1 MQSRCYS
8 NDGVNKNNSK
18 NNDKGISPENSE
30 KSGDGSLHGDFE
42 PLPAFGSKQHWLV
55 DKNAIV
61 TGGSRGIGEAIA
73 IRLAQAGV
81 RCTVIGR
88 DEGALK
94 NVVKRLDYW
103 YEQGQFGG
111 PAPNVHSYVV
121 GDVRDEAMWPN
132 LYKDVCPLSLSN
144 LMVYLSAHTTRKTLA
159 SLSMLLGCSTLA
171 CCPELIP
178 RTCAA

>member
-8 NDGVNKNNSK
+8 NDGVSNSK
-18 NNDKGISPENSE
+18 NNK
-30 KSGDGSLHGDFE
+30 KSGDGSLHGEFE
-42 PLPAFGSKQHWLV
+42 PLPAFGSRQHWLV

-94 NVVKRLDYW
+94 NVVKRLEYW
-103 YEQGQFGG
+103 HEQGQFGG
-111 PAPNVHSYVV
+111 PTPNVHSYVV
-121 GDVRDEAMWPN
+121 GDVRDEAMWPK
-132 LYKDVCPLSLSN
+132 LYKEVCLLSLSN
-144 LMVYLSAHTTRKTLA
+144 
-159 SLSMLLGCSTLA
+159 
-171 CCPELIP
+171 
-178 RTCAA
+178 